1 MKRKKLVSLI
11 LALAMAVSMI
21 ACGSSTSETDAS
33 GSDAET
39 EAPAEE
45 NGAAETASEGK
56 NGSGEE
62 GGRVLGLVLLNGA
75 IEHCQHFDAGVRDI
89 AEANGDEVITL
100 DGAYSVETINQ
111 CIEDLV
117 ARQVDGIIVD
127 ALDKEGHISSIQIAN
142 QAGIPVVQSD
152 NVCADES
159 VVIGMAASDNYD
171 AGYQCGVDA
180 AAKMEER
187 GEAGKAICIE
197 NPGAPAPEARLE
209 GFLQACEDYEIEVLS
224 VQPGAGTEAAAATT
238 ENLIQAYPEA
248 NICFCIDDPAAMG
261 AYSSLKTAGMIPN
274 CLVYGVDGNTENKE
288 LIASG
293 EIAGTVQQDPF
304 LMGQTSAEFF
314 YSYWAG
320 EDYEFNVTLPITF
333 INSDNVDEYL

>member
-1 MKRKKLVSLI
+1 M
-11 LALAMAVSMI
+11 
-21 ACGSSTSETDAS
+21 
-33 GSDAET
+33 
-39 EAPAEE
+39 
-45 NGAAETASEGK
+45 
-56 NGSGEE
+56 
-62 GGRVLGLVLLNGA
+62 
-75 IEHCQHFDAGVRDI
+75 

-127 ALDKEGHISSIQIAN
+127 ALDKEGHISSIRIAN

-152 NVCADES
+152 NVCSDES

-187 GEAGKAICIE
+187 GEQGKAICIE

-209 GFLQACEDYEIEVLS
+209 GFLQACEDNGIEVLS

>member
-1 MKRKKLVSLI
+1 MKKKKVIAFVLTAFMLLSL
-11 LALAMAVSMI
+11 A
-21 ACGSSTSETDAS
+21 ACGSGGSKTETAPAPEKTEAS
-33 GSDAET
+33 SATAGTEASAAAET
-39 EAPAEE
+39 E
-45 NGAAETASEGK
+45 TK
-56 NGSGEE
+56 E

-75 IEHCQHFDAGVRDI
+75 IEHCQHFDEGVRDI
-89 AEANGDEVITL
+89 AAKNGDEVVTL

-117 ARQVDGIIVD
+117 AREVDGIIVD
-127 ALDKEGHISSIQIAN
+127 ALDKEGHISSIKIAN
-142 QAGIPVVQSD
+142 AAGIPVVQSD
-152 NVCADES
+152 NICADES
-159 VVIGMAASDNYD
+159 VVIGMTASDNYD

-180 AAKMEER
+180 AAKMEKR
-187 GEAGKAICIE
+187 GEKGKAICLE

-209 GFLQACEDYEIEVLS
+209 GFLKACEDNDIEILA
-224 VQPGAGTEAAAATT
+224 VQPGAGTEAAASTT
-238 ENLIQAYPEA
+238 ENLIQAHPEA

-314 YSYWAG
+314 YSYWAN
-320 EDYEFNVTLPITF
+320 EDYEFNITLPITF
-333 INSDNVDEYL
+333 INSDNVADYL